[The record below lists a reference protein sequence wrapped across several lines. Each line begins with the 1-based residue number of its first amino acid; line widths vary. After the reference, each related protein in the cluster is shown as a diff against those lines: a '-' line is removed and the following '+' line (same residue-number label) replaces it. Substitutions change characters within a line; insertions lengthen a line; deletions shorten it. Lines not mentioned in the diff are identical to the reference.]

1 MLLSCTSCH
10 AENRV
15 PLEKLGKAG
24 KCGRCKQPLPAP
36 SKPIE
41 LASEADFHALI
52 EHAPWPVVVDF
63 WAAWCGPCRVV
74 APELAQLAT
83 SRAGRLLVAKLDTE
97 RVPEVA
103 QRFFVR
109 SIPTL
114 IRFDHGREAKRVSG
128 AMRAEQLAQALE
140 LP

>member
-1 MLLSCTSCH
+1 MQVSCTSCH

-15 PLEKLGKAG
+15 PLDKLGKAG

-36 SKPIE
+36 ERPIE
-41 LASEADFHALI
+41 LASGAEFEALLA
-52 EHAPWPVVVDF
+52 HAPWPVVVDF

-74 APELAQLAT
+74 APELEQLAR
-83 SRAGRLLVAKLDTE
+83 SRSGRLLVAKLDTE
-97 RVPEVA
+97 RVAEIA
-103 QRFFVR
+103 QRFSVR

-114 IRFDHGREAKRVSG
+114 IRFDKGRETKRVSG
-128 AMRAEQLAQALE
+128 AMRAEQLAQALD